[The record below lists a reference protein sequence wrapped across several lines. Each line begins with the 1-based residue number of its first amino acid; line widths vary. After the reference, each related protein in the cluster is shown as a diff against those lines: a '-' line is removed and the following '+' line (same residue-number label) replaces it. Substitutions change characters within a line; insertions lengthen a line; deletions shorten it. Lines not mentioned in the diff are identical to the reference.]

1 VAHPSWADCM
11 EGARVW
17 CDAKGLRRLTIPDQL
32 KMATAYCANGRSS
45 WYSGGGDSACTYI
58 AHPLPDVLLC
68 KLHYCSCNLA
78 APSLNYP
85 SISISILHISPV
97 AHEPALHRPGHRQA
111 AEKSEPRHLSSATP
125 PHCQLQQG
133 TSAQSST
140 VQVDAV
146 VYAER
151 CRSGTAP
158 DLR

>member
-1 VAHPSWADCM
+1 
-11 EGARVW
+11 VW

-85 SISISILHISPV
+85 SISISISIAPSSCGSGGYLPV
-97 AHEPALHRPGHRQA
+97 GVHEL
-111 AEKSEPRHLSSATP
+111 
-125 PHCQLQQG
+125 
-133 TSAQSST
+133 TS
-140 VQVDAV
+140 
-146 VYAER
+146 Y
-151 CRSGTAP
+151 
-158 DLR
+158 